1 MADTDLFMECEEEEL
16 EPWQQINDDVVE
28 DSVEEVPASD
38 SKAITVP
45 AALPSAAAPVASPVS
60 PAVISAASPSDA
72 AKKTVVTVFTNSP
85 VATAPASAP
94 VAPPPVA
101 HPVVSPA
108 VSPVVQPA
116 GQQLILT
123 QGPGGLGTMAMS
135 QVLQPMQM
143 MQGTGG
149 ANQPIFITTQF
160 VPLNFSDPKGI
171 FPTQFLR
178 LNLFS
183 SAGGFSHVRTPP
195 KVIRRFYL
203 LDHKKN
209 SKAKERAEDGSSDT
223 HCPLKR
229 KRRSKTF
236 QSCWKS
242 DFDWIKESKQGR
254 HFAYCS
260 ICCLDFSVQ
269 NQGLQ
274 SAEQHGAG
282 DQHVKNAERRE
293 LEPNPRGDAPLLSK
307 TQTEAAFVSLLRA
320 QNIAPASWDPLLKF
334 FKKHCRESGVVKELC
349 CDPSLSRCIAED
361 VLGPQYQSAAVTE
374 CRRRPFCVYLATD
387 LAADGTP
394 LLFVLVGFFQP
405 DLARNVVRFLDMLS
419 CSPGSEEALI
429 DGLKDTFTRH
439 KIPSAQ
445 LVAFYSHSS
454 ISATEETLVLKQINP
469 RVLNMGHLFH
479 LADLACGSG
488 VRALEAPVEELLS
501 DIHLHWSSSQE
512 GQHNLQQAF
521 FLDVELSETFTLA
534 NKGCLRPR
542 TDKTEV
548 VCGRLQSQELRVTF
562 LFLKHALGPLG
573 TLHRAL
579 RSREGDP
586 AGMQRAISSV
596 TRVYAGRLLLPGAA
610 MLILKGSSDLTA
622 LDDPKNYLPWNEIS
636 TGPEVE
642 RYLQDQHLENS
653 VTESHVF
660 HQAALFYSAVLKEM
674 LGRSPLGAG
683 FLKGLTALLEPHK
696 VSQRD
701 MLGWDAQLGV
711 CGMEEGS
718 RLLKEEFF
726 LYQKF
731 VGLQQTTRTEAAA
744 RDSSPQQYW
753 SQVFKDMAV
762 EGLQLPLFE
771 RLVLALLCLP
781 LSLRESERVVGRVR
795 ESKTALCRSVNLNTL
810 KALLA
815 IGANEDRECYAVQH
829 SSEVLEACRKL
840 KELRSEDPEAEEQ
853 PSATETHL
861 LHDLKPY

>member
-1 MADTDLFMECEEEEL
+1 M
-16 EPWQQINDDVVE
+16 
-28 DSVEEVPASD
+28 
-38 SKAITVP
+38 
-45 AALPSAAAPVASPVS
+45 
-60 PAVISAASPSDA
+60 
-72 AKKTVVTVFTNSP
+72 
-85 VATAPASAP
+85 
-94 VAPPPVA
+94 
-101 HPVVSPA
+101 
-108 VSPVVQPA
+108 
-116 GQQLILT
+116 
-123 QGPGGLGTMAMS
+123 
-135 QVLQPMQM
+135 
-143 MQGTGG
+143 
-149 ANQPIFITTQF
+149 
-160 VPLNFSDPKGI
+160 NFSDPKGI
-171 FPTQFLR
+171 FPTQFSRLY
-178 LNLFS
+178 LNLFYWWILS
-183 SAGGFSHVRTPP
+183 CPHPP

-209 SKAKERAEDGSSDT
+209 SKSKERAEDGSFDT
-223 HCPLKR
+223 HSPLKR

-269 NQGLQ
+269 HQGLQ
-274 SAEQHGAG
+274 SAEHHGAG
-282 DQHVKNAERRE
+282 DQHVENAARRE
-293 LEPNPRGDAPLLSK
+293 LEPNPRGDSPLLSK

-334 FKKHCRESGVVKELC
+334 LKKHCRESGVVKELC

-419 CSPGSEEALI
+419 CSPGSGEALI

-469 RVLNMGHLFH
+469 RILNMGHLFH
-479 LADLACGSG
+479 IADLACGSG

-521 FLDVELSETFTLA
+521 FLDVELSEKFTLA
-534 NKGCLRPR
+534 NKGCLRVMAAVERMVDIWPTLLSHFLSHQPR

-548 VCGRLQSQELRVTF
+548 VCGRLQSQELKVTF

-586 AGMQRAISSV
+586 AGMQRAINSA

-610 MLILKGSSDLTA
+610 MLLLKGSSDLAA

-653 VTESHVF
+653 VTESRVF
-660 HQAALFYSAVLKEM
+660 HQAASFYSAVLKEM

-683 FLKGLTALLEPHK
+683 FLKGLTAVLEPHK

-711 CGMEEGS
+711 CGTEEGS
-718 RLLKEEFF
+718 RLLKDEFF